1 MKNHH
6 LSKNLKLNIINEQS
20 NSNITN
26 KKIIRR
32 ISINSKLIKKN
43 DVYFAI
49 KGKRLDGNRFVHE
62 ALKKKSSLVIVN
74 RINKDYPAINQ
85 IKVKDSL
92 NFLTECSSI
101 FRQNIDT
108 TILSITGSCGKTTLK
123 EMIGQILKK
132 LLKQAIH
139 QNRSTIN
146 MECL

>member
-1 MKNHH
+1 MKNQH

-62 ALKKKSSLVIVN
+62 ALKKN
-74 RINKDYPAINQ
+74 RA
-85 IKVKDSL
+85 
-92 NFLTECSSI
+92 
-101 FRQNIDT
+101 
-108 TILSITGSCGKTTLK
+108 
-123 EMIGQILKK
+123 
-132 LLKQAIH
+132 
-139 QNRSTIN
+139 
-146 MECL
+146 